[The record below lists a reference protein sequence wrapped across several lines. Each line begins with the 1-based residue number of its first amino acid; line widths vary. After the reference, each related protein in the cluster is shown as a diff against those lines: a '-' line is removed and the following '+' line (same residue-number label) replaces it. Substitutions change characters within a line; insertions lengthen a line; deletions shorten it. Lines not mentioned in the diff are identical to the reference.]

1 MISVLLP
8 QSEKKNQKK
17 KPQLFKHFS
26 NPQIINRLVNIML
39 GTNIIIS
46 HEYFFLFFFAVM
58 CTKQRLSAAAAS
70 ATCFHCVSGFFF
82 STSLLPH
89 CSSSTLLRGKSTRG
103 QRVCV
108 LISTDCDELHWDD
121 HWQLWTKKGVELL
134 GCN

>member
-1 MISVLLP
+1 
-8 QSEKKNQKK
+8 
-17 KPQLFKHFS
+17 
-26 NPQIINRLVNIML
+26 ML

-46 HEYFFLFFFAVM
+46 HEYFFLSFFFFAVIA
-58 CTKQRLSAAAAS
+58 QSRGSVQLL
-70 ATCFHCVSGFFF
+70 HQLLVSTVSQGFF
-82 STSLLPH
+82 STPLLPH

-108 LISTDCDELHWDD
+108 LVSTDCDELHWDD